1 VVVVVVV
8 CVFVCVCVVCRG
20 QTDHSQTWVTEG
32 CDQICVAEAVNGGTL
47 TPDIPPLSDE
57 TVQGTRSQK

>member
-1 VVVVVVV
+1 
-8 CVFVCVCVVCRG
+8 VFVCVCVVCRG
-20 QTDHSQTWVTEG
+20 QTDNSQTWVTEG